1 MSAHETPSGLSDAQY
16 DEAIRA
22 ILARLERTVD
32 TWLQDDVIDID
43 SARTGGMLTM
53 TLPNRSQLIV
63 NAQPPLHE
71 LWLAARKGGF
81 HFRLAADGRWLD
93 TRSGGEFL
101 AVLSECAS
109 EQAGQPLRFT

>member
-22 ILARLERTVD
+22 VLSRLERTVD
-32 TWLQDDVIDID
+32 AWLQDDVIDID
-43 SARTGGMLTM
+43 SARTGGMITM

-93 TRSGGEFL
+93 TRSGAEFFAL
-101 AVLSECAS
+101 LSECAS
-109 EQAGQPLRFT
+109 EQAGQALRFA